1 MHTLWTGA
9 AGDKYTFY
17 KNGAAAAGNYPAPAT
32 FSLHDSYTIGRVG
45 CANDDIG
52 CFDQQPTTGTIDQV
66 EFYDYVMSPADV
78 WNKYAAENSGDATGA
93 ACGSGSPG
101 TAQLSIIVDNSH
113 TTWCNGELM
122 GSASSWNTP
131 DTWECTST
139 DGNYVVAVDGVDGEL
154 AVGSGFGGF
163 MATLTTDDGRV
174 LNSDTS
180 WKCWVDSAQ
189 LGEVGHGSSD
199 PPDGWNQID
208 FDDSSWATATSF
220 GFNTD
225 PTTHWYPYIRPN
237 GVDDLGSGRGGNRNG
252 LAAGEQDKSCDD
264 CVGAVGGGIA
274 DESQWIWTVELDAHN
289 DVFCRGVLDSSDMAA
304 TAIDVNDFDT
314 RGSNAKVVGDV
325 LQVTQVAG
333 GQRGEAYTQLPAMN
347 LNEPVRLSFDMY
359 IGDGSGADG
368 MCANIGNDDLGN
380 RVGENGVTQG
390 FAFCFDEWSNGST
403 ESGIK
408 IFYNAGP
415 DSGGDGH
422 GCPAMSAGTDAT
434 GTVALMDDCH
444 VYTDVADCGGGFC
457 GDKSPVSV
465 FNDATWHTVT
475 IDISQIGRAHV

>member
-1 MHTLWTGA
+1 MLPDHPWACQHRAVDVTDLLGLLGQYGGDGTYDTDGSGTVDVTDLLALLGEYGRNCGA
-9 AGDKYTFY
+9 VF
-17 KNGAAAAGNYPAPAT
+17 
-32 FSLHDSYTIGRVG
+32 
-45 CANDDIG
+45 
-52 CFDQQPTTGTIDQV
+52 
-66 EFYDYVMSPADV
+66 
-78 WNKYAAENSGDATGA
+78 SGDGT
-93 ACGSGSPG
+93 
-101 TAQLSIIVDNSH
+101 TAQLSIVVDNSH

-131 DTWECTST
+131 DTWECSSAN
-139 DGNYVVAVDGVDGEL
+139 GNYVVAVDGIDGEL
-154 AVGSGFGGF
+154 AIASGFGGF
-163 MATLTTDDGRV
+163 MATLTVDDGRV

-180 WKCWVDSAQ
+180 WKCWVDPTQ
-189 LGEVGHGSSD
+189 LGTVNHGAID

-208 FDDSSWATATSF
+208 FDDSAWATATSF

-225 PTTHWYPYIRPN
+225 PTTHWYPFITPN
-237 GVDDLGSGRGGNRNG
+237 GVSDLGSGRGTGG
-252 LAAGEQDKSCDD
+252 VQEKSCPG
-264 CVGAVGGGIA
+264 CTGAVGGGVA
-274 DESQWIWTVELDAHN
+274 DEAQWIWTRELDAHN
-289 DVFCRGVLDSSDMAA
+289 DVFCRGTLNSDDMPT
-304 TAIDVNDFDT
+304 TAIDVNDFEL

-333 GQRGEAYTQLPAMN
+333 SQRGAAYMQLPALN
-347 LNEPVRLSFDMY
+347 LDEPFRLNFDMY

-368 MCANIGNDDLGN
+368 MCANVGNDDLGG
-380 RVGENGVTQG
+380 RVGENGVTEG

-457 GDKSPVSV
+457 GDKSVGGSLSPQNSYPSLPIPPWV
-465 FNDATWHTVT
+465 FHL
-475 IDISQIGRAHV
+475 